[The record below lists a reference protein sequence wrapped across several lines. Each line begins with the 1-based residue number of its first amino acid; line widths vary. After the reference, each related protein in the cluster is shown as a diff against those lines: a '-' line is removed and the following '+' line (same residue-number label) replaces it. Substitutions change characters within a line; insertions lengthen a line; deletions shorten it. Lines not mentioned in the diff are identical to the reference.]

1 MISYA
6 SFEGEPLAQPSVIQF
21 FDFFI
26 FDNAGVPQDN
36 FRTFFQWN
44 VTGGSVDLVGGVG
57 PGVIGA
63 PPNEP
68 NGRFV
73 DLGGSTA
80 DPGRFETRQ
89 SFVLLPGMTYN
100 LTFNYRSTAGDL
112 NRATVTLGSLV
123 FSVETASTNFL
134 TFDQNFI
141 VTTPTTVT
149 IAFQGDENDRD
160 GSGIGIDGVLFGPVA
175 GPTQPSS
182 GNDILVGTPGAD
194 FLAGGAGN
202 DTLLGAGGDDTL
214 TGGSGD
220 DVIDGQA
227 GADTADFGD
236 AVGGV
241 TVTLTAGGGQATGFG
256 VDSLNGI
263 ENLRGSAFNDV
274 LTGDELANVLLGL
287 AGDDRLSGGGGADQI
302 AGDAGSDTLDGGAG
316 DDQLFGQAGV
326 DVLTGGD
333 GADRLFGGTD
343 GDVLIGGT
351 GGDLLNGE
359 TGDDILDGGLGDDV
373 LSGEAGGDSLTGS
386 EGADVLFGG
395 SNNDLLNGGVGGDV
409 LNGEIG
415 ADILNG
421 GDDSD
426 TLSGE
431 EGADSMTGGRGADVL
446 IGGAGADRFI
456 FLDAADSPS
465 TGRDFVFDFRVG
477 EDVLDLSSV
486 DADTTTAGNQAFQL
500 VGQFTGRAGELVV
513 QFDINTGRALVVGD
527 TNGDGIG
534 DFGFIVGGDI
544 PFSSSN
550 FLL

>member
-6 SFEGEPLAQPSVIQF
+6 SFEGEPLAQPSIIQF

-123 FSVETASTNFL
+123 FSVETASTTFL
-134 TFDQNFI
+134 TFDQNFT

-202 DTLLGAGGDDTL
+202 DTILGAGGDDTL

-227 GADTADFGD
+227 GNDTADFGD
-236 AVGGV
+236 ATAGV

-256 VDSLNGI
+256 TDTLNGI

-274 LTGDELANVLLGL
+274 LTGDELSNILSGL
-287 AGDDRLSGGGGADQI
+287 AGDDRIFGNGGADQLGGGAGRDTLVGG
-302 AGDAGSDTLDGGAG
+302 AGDDGLFGQEGADALNGGPGADRLFGGADGDSLIGEDGADLLNGEDGSDTLDGGG
-316 DDQLFGQAGV
+316 
-326 DVLTGGD
+326 
-333 GADRLFGGTD
+333 
-343 GDVLIGGT
+343 
-351 GGDLLNGE
+351 
-359 TGDDILDGGLGDDV
+359 GDDIL
-373 LSGEAGGDSLTGS
+373 SGETGVDQLNGGD
-386 EGADVLFGG
+386 GADVLFGG
-395 SNNDLLNGGVGGDV
+395 ADGDSLTGGLGGDV
-409 LNGEIG
+409 LNGEG
-415 ADILNG
+415 GGDTLNG
-421 GDDSD
+421 GDESD

-431 EGADSMTGGRGADVL
+431 EGADVLIGGRGADVL
-446 IGGAGADRFI
+446 IGGAGADRFV
-456 FLDAADSPS
+456 FSDAADSPA

-477 EDVLDLSSV
+477 EDLLDLSAV
-486 DADTTTAGNQAFQL
+486 DANTLMAGDQAFQL

-513 QFDINTGRALVVGD
+513 QFDVNTGRALVVGD

-534 DFGFIVGGDI
+534 DFGFIVGGQI
-544 PFSSSN
+544 PFSPGD
-550 FLL
+550 FVL